1 LTQNGESDYFGRFDL
16 EEQAFFVMFESLS
29 EKLSKTFK
37 KLKGQGKLTEKNIE
51 EALKEVRMALL
62 EADVNY
68 RVVKKFVEDIR
79 QSAMGQEVLDSLS
92 PGQQVIKIV
101 YEELIR
107 LMGGSRQELNLTG
120 RTPFTLML
128 VGLQGSGKTTTAGK
142 LALHLRKKGRNP
154 YLVPADIYRPAAIEQ
169 LQKLGSQLGIPVHDT
184 EKNRKPEDT
193 CREALSMAGSVGADI
208 LIMDTA
214 GRLHIDDELMAELVR
229 IKERVSPTEI
239 LLVADAMTGQD
250 AVNVAK
256 RFNDLLDISGVILT
270 KMEGDARGGA
280 ALSVKAVTD
289 KPIKFIGVGEKL
301 DALEPFFPDRL
312 ASRILG
318 MGDMLSLIE
327 KAQEEFDEKE
337 ALKLAKK
344 LRKREFD
351 LEDFLSQLRQLKK
364 LGSLE
369 QIMSMLPG
377 MGQLKQLKNMKP
389 DEKDLVR
396 VEAIINSMTKEER
409 GNYKS
414 VNGSRRRRIALGS
427 GTTIQDVNRLL
438 KNFAQTKK
446 MMENLTRKGLQGVSS
461 IFH

>member
-1 LTQNGESDYFGRFDL
+1 
-16 EEQAFFVMFESLS
+16 MFESLS
-29 EKLSKTFK
+29 EKLSRTFK
-37 KLKGQGKLTEKNIE
+37 KLKGQGRLTEKNIQ

-68 RVVKKFVEDIR
+68 KVVKKFVEDIR
-79 QSAMGQEVLDSLS
+79 QSAMGQEVLDSLT

-154 YLVPADIYRPAAIEQ
+154 YLVPADIYRPAAIDQ
-169 LQKLGSQLGIPVHDT
+169 LKKLGSQLGIPVHDT
-184 EKNRKPEDT
+184 DKGRKPEDT
-193 CREALSMAGSVGADI
+193 CQEALAEAGAAGADI

-229 IKERVSPTEI
+229 IKQRVNPTEI

-256 RFNDLLDISGVILT
+256 HFNDLLDISGVILT

-301 DALEPFFPDRL
+301 DALEPFFPDRV

-337 ALKLAKK
+337 ALKLARK
-344 LRKREFD
+344 LKKREFD
-351 LEDFLSQLRQLKK
+351 LEDFLGQLRQLKK

-369 QIMSMLPG
+369 QIMGMIPG
-377 MGQLKQLKNMKP
+377 LGQLKQLKNMKP
-389 DEKDLVR
+389 DERELVR

-409 GNYKS
+409 GNYKMI
-414 VNGSRRRRIALGS
+414 NGSRRRRIALGS

-446 MMENLTRKGLQGVSS
+446 MMENLTRKGLQGVPSM
-461 IFH
+461 FH

>member
-1 LTQNGESDYFGRFDL
+1 
-16 EEQAFFVMFESLS
+16 MFESLS
-29 EKLSKTFK
+29 EKLSRTFK
-37 KLKGQGKLTEKNIE
+37 KLRGQGRLTEENIQ

-62 EADVNY
+62 EADVHY
-68 RVVKKFVEDIR
+68 KVVKKFVEDIR
-79 QSAMGQEVLDSLS
+79 QSAMGQEVLDSLT

-101 YEELIR
+101 YEELVR
-107 LMGGSRQELNLTG
+107 LMGGTRQELNLTG
-120 RTPFTLML
+120 RTPFAVML

-169 LQKLGSQLGIPVHDT
+169 LKKLGSQVGIPVHDT
-184 EKNRKPEDT
+184 DKNRKPEDT
-193 CREALSMAGSVGADI
+193 CQEALALAGTVGADI

-229 IKERVSPTEI
+229 IKQRVNPTEI

-256 RFNDLLDISGVILT
+256 HFNDLLDISGVILT

-344 LRKREFD
+344 LKKREFD
-351 LEDFLSQLRQLKK
+351 LEDFLGQLRQLKK

-369 QIMSMLPG
+369 QIMSMIPG
-377 MGQLKQLKNMKP
+377 LGQLKQLKNMKP
-389 DEKDLVR
+389 DEKELVR

-409 GNYKS
+409 ENYK
-414 VNGSRRRRIALGS
+414 VINGSRRRRIALGS

-446 MMENLTRKGLQGVSS
+446 MMENLTRKGLQGVPS

>member
-1 LTQNGESDYFGRFDL
+1 
-16 EEQAFFVMFESLS
+16 MFESLS
-29 EKLSKTFK
+29 EKLSRTFK
-37 KLKGQGKLTEKNIE
+37 KLRGQGKLSEKNIQD
-51 EALKEVRMALL
+51 ALKEVRMALL

-68 RVVKKFVEDIR
+68 KVVKKFVEDIR
-79 QSAMGQEVLDSLS
+79 QVAMGQDVLDSLM

-101 YEELIR
+101 NEELIR
-107 LMGGSRQELNLTG
+107 LMGGARQELNLTG

-184 EKNRKPEDT
+184 DKNRKPEDT
-193 CREALSMAGSVGADI
+193 CQEALQRAGTVGADI

-214 GRLHIDDELMAELVR
+214 GRLHIDDELMSELVR
-229 IKERVSPTEI
+229 IKERISPTEI

-256 RFNDLLDISGVILT
+256 HFNDLLDISGVILT

-318 MGDMLSLIE
+318 MGDMLSFIE

-344 LRKREFD
+344 LKKRAFD
-351 LEDFLSQLRQLKK
+351 LEDFSSQLRQLKK

-369 QIMSMLPG
+369 QIMSMIPG
-377 MGQLKQLKNMKP
+377 LGQLKQLKNMKP
-389 DEKDLVR
+389 DEKELVR
-396 VEAIINSMTKEER
+396 VEAIINSMTREER
-409 GNYKS
+409 ENYKII
-414 VNGSRRRRIALGS
+414 NGSRRKRIALGS

-446 MMENLTRKGLQGVSS
+446 MMENLTRKGLQGMPS